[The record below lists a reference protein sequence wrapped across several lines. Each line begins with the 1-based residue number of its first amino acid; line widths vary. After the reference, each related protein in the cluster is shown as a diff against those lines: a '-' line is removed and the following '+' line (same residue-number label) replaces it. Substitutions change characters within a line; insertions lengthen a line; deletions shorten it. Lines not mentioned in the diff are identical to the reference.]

1 MKKLLVFVL
10 TICLLL
16 CLTACA
22 QPPVPESVP
31 AEPPTPEEEI
41 QVTPEEKISENPG
54 HLWLES
60 NGEVFLPYDHW
71 VWSDSYEEDGS
82 GLCADGE
89 PISTENYRDFVNF
102 VDELPGVTYAD
113 DFEIFL
119 DRDVTSRGFTVYG
132 MNYSEVT
139 RGSDLSKLAQLPAG
153 EYIVEISIMIQGD
166 YVEAA
171 DAYNTS
177 GYECWFR
184 LTIPT

>member
-1 MKKLLVFVL
+1 MKKLLVLVL
-10 TICLLL
+10 AVCLLL

-22 QPPVPESVP
+22 QPSVPAPVP
-31 AEPPTPEEEI
+31 AEPLTPEEEM
-41 QVTPEEKISENPG
+41 QEPPEEEISKNPG
-54 HLWLES
+54 HLWIET

-102 VDELPGVTYAD
+102 VDDLPVITYAN

-119 DRDVTSRGFTVYG
+119 DENVTGSTFTVYG
-132 MNYSEVT
+132 MNHSEIT
-139 RGSDLSKLAQLPAG
+139 QGSNVSKLQELPAG
-153 EYIVEISIMIQGD
+153 EYVVKIPIKVRGD

-171 DAYNTS
+171 DDYNSS

-184 LTIPT
+184 LTVPE

>member
-1 MKKLLVFVL
+1 MA
-10 TICLLL
+10 
-16 CLTACA
+16 ACA
-22 QPPVPESVP
+22 QPPVPDPVP
-31 AEPPTPEEEI
+31 SEPPTPEQEI
-41 QVTPEEKISENPG
+41 QETPGTEIQENPG
-54 HLWLES
+54 FLWIET

-102 VDELPGVTYAD
+102 VADLPRVTYTD

-119 DRDVTSRGFTVYG
+119 DENVTSNGFTVYG
-132 MNYSEVT
+132 MNYSELM
-139 RGSDLSKLAQLPAG
+139 RGSKFSKLQELSAG
-153 EYIVEISIMIQGD
+153 EYIVEISIKTRGD

-171 DAYNTS
+171 DKYNSS

-184 LTIPT
+184 LTIPA